1 MKETAGTLRLLYLTT
16 HSVPFLFS
24 PSAQVRSGD
33 FLEKVSDVPLDLFG
47 FFDTDGDGQ
56 VTMGELE
63 AALLKIHALTQ
74 RSKGEDVDAFYDAAA
89 EAAEAMAELDVN
101 HDGTLSLSELINL
114 INGHVLAAIVALMGA
129 QGRPLSLTLS
139 RGPLPRGSIMAARP
153 SARRPAEAALAFAR
167 SGAMVYKRGGI
178 VKSWKQRW
186 LKLAPPTERLPS
198 GALAG
203 GTEMAAKV
211 LARERERERE
221 KERERERA
229 GENQRE
235 EGPCA
240 SRAEEECFFSCVCS
254 SRARFAHTRLFSSFS
269 FPSPFSQFEEKN
281 LSYFEDLSGGCR
293 PTSIK
298 GSFMAKTVSVGCNPH
313 LYGVLAG
320 STGMRGS
327 ALVME
332 ESEEEASGG
341 VHDFAGEGG
350 AAVAMFSSGGEG
362 GGREASLRRDEA
374 GAGGGAD
381 ALSSPKKQKPGWLGS
396 RSVDKISREFAA
408 SHSLNAD
415 NVFCFCVEDAT
426 PPNRL
431 YYFVASNVRDGRKWV
446 EALQYVVKESIQAD
460 KESLQ
465 GSLRGSGSSSAL
477 VFPAGSRTGSSRS
490 SLVC

>member
-211 LARERERERE
+211 LAREREGAR
-221 KERERERA
+221 ERERER
-229 GENQRE
+229 E
-235 EGPCA
+235 
-240 SRAEEECFFSCVCS
+240 
-254 SRARFAHTRLFSSFS
+254 
-269 FPSPFSQFEEKN
+269 
-281 LSYFEDLSGGCR
+281 
-293 PTSIK
+293 
-298 GSFMAKTVSVGCNPH
+298 
-313 LYGVLAG
+313 
-320 STGMRGS
+320 S
-327 ALVME
+327 ALVKIRGRKDRAPLVRRKNVFFLACARLVPD
-332 ESEEEASGG
+332 SLTHASS
-341 VHDFAGEGG
+341 HPFP
-350 AAVAMFSSGGEG
+350 FLLLSL
-362 GGREASLRRDEA
+362 SLRKRTYPT
-374 GAGGGAD
+374 
-381 ALSSPKKQKPGWLGS
+381 L
-396 RSVDKISREFAA
+396 KISRGVAA
-408 SHSLNAD
+408 PLRSREVLWQKQ
-415 NVFCFCVEDAT
+415 FPLDAT
-426 PPNRL
+426 HIFTACL
-431 YYFVASNVRDGRKWV
+431 RDQQGC
-446 EALQYVVKESIQAD
+446 EAVL
-460 KESLQ
+460 L
-465 GSLRGSGSSSAL
+465 
-477 VFPAGSRTGSSRS
+477 
-490 SLVC
+490 